1 MVSLVHAISFM
12 NEPMGMQ
19 EESDKQFWN
28 KSENIQ
34 MAYIS
39 PVAQKKNLAREIRIT
54 SLRL

>member
-1 MVSLVHAISFM
+1 MASLVHAISFM

>member
-1 MVSLVHAISFM
+1 MASLVHSISFM

-19 EESDKQFWN
+19 DKQFWN